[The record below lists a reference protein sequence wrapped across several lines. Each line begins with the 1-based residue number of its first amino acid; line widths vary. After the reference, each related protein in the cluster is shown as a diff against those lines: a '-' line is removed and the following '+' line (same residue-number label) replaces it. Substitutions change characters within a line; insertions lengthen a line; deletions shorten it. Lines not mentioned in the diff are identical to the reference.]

1 MHQQSAPQPH
11 RTAPIPSTKRP
22 MTAKST
28 YRPTRDLTTRRNI
41 VCAFQGALRYLSEYA
56 AREALAGRRP
66 KEDGRARGLELDL
79 SRRRS
84 RFGGCSG
91 LVSSLSGGICSAGG
105 VHHLPDE
112 LFEDVFKCNQAA
124 DLAVLVDQAGEV

>member
-1 MHQQSAPQPH
+1 MPPAKHLPGVDRR
-11 RTAPIPSTKRP
+11 RTAGP
-22 MTAKST
+22 
-28 YRPTRDLTTRRNI
+28 
-41 VCAFQGALRYLSEYA
+41 G
-56 AREALAGRRP
+56 
-66 KEDGRARGLELDL
+66 GLELDL